1 LCDFFIDRFCLKY
14 FTPNSC
20 LSASKEMSFMTWLSC
35 VASFNGGQTFALA
48 HHRQFLNFG
57 CSFQTINFKRGRL
70 LVVPPWPNSR
80 PLSHSIDFESSRASS
95 CIFFFVFGPLPE
107 EFASK
112 GRRGEKGRWQ
122 RANSA
127 VLIN

>member
-1 LCDFFIDRFCLKY
+1 
-14 FTPNSC
+14 
-20 LSASKEMSFMTWLSC
+20 MTWLSC